1 MSKDAVSLHFVS
13 LNVRGIRDK
22 TKRSKVFSWL
32 RAQKTDIACL
42 QETFWTKE
50 LEDKVASEWN
60 GPCYFTNG
68 SNHSKGVSI
77 MIRKNVPLEIVNV
90 YTKDDGRTIA
100 LRLVYQ
106 NTCYLLLNVYAPTKL
121 SDKSAFFKNLLDW
134 FNNIKKIGD
143 LLICGGDW
151 NTTQT
156 SSLDTRGASHVYR
169 LPQTFRKF
177 IQKSKLVDV
186 WRKMYPTKKQFT
198 WRQNSLGVYSRLD
211 YWLISTSLYSLVY
224 STDIRPALKCDHN
237 AVSLK

>member
-156 SSLDTRGASHVYR
+156 SSLDTRGASHEISENLFKRVNWLMFGEKCTPQRNNLLGAKILWVYTLKVR
-169 LPQTFRKF
+169 LLANF
-177 IQKSKLVDV
+177 
-186 WRKMYPTKKQFT
+186 
-198 WRQNSLGVYSRLD
+198 N
-211 YWLISTSLYSLVY
+211 ISVFFSVQY
-224 STDIRPALKCDHN
+224 
-237 AVSLK
+237 